1 MTFIPELRQAL
12 KNHPDLKLD
21 RVVYYG
27 GSYAGA
33 KVKHIRSR
41 DAWVIYDMR
50 GFYRLINIIK

>member
-12 KNHPDLKLD
+12 KKHPDLKLD

-33 KVKHIRSR
+33 RVKYLK
-41 DAWVIYDMR
+41 DAWIIYDMK
-50 GFYRLINIIK
+50 GFNRLVNLIR